1 MTGAACCALRVGMC
15 LRHGAARSS
24 MPVFRSGRASYGTK
38 HTMAWAIQ
46 KLPSRPGMSCCCSRT
61 RTALHFRAIVPW
73 TCCRCG
79 RYREHIYAIVITR
92 EPYDIAMR
100 AQYGGI
106 GFAYGYYTDRSSNYG
121 GWKSYAN
128 NIPQSSLYKASYSNG
143 ILTIAKGASWNEYL
157 WVGFDYKYIILG

>member
-1 MTGAACCALRVGMC
+1 MIGITNVGAGSDRKIVGTIRGTNSPNLVITGIPFKPKA
-15 LRHGAARSS
+15 
-24 MPVFRSGRASYGTK
+24 
-38 HTMAWAIQ
+38 
-46 KLPSRPGMSCCCSRT
+46 
-61 RTALHFRAIVPW
+61 
-73 TCCRCG
+73 
-79 RYREHIYAIVITR
+79 YAIVITR

-121 GWKSYAN
+121 GGKSYAN